1 LNSPDAAPPLAVPRH
16 HGVTLVPA
24 IAERGGG
31 FQFSLGAFD
40 ASGAPVAGVA
50 HRRHGS
56 ATLPPAP
63 PAAPPALRWT
73 GPHLYA
79 GVVFGQFGHF
89 VAESLA
95 RLWAMQAAPDATL
108 VWHRHPA
115 WAGPGLSRWQ
125 QDLLAVAGLGGRTH
139 RFIDAPVVVD
149 DILVP
154 DQGHVMGHVLHPA
167 QARALG
173 VHPFRAPRAGRRL
186 WLSRSALVKANG
198 MIEREDELEALLR
211 DRGWQV
217 VHPERHGVAAQ
228 LALYEDAEILAG
240 FEGSAFHLLLMGR
253 DIRARVLL
261 LDRGL
266 APAQHRTY
274 DIIAQGV
281 GFAQERLPVAL
292 DPVRGRGN
300 TATWRLQDPAAAAAA
315 LDSAAGAP

>member
-1 LNSPDAAPPLAVPRH
+1 M
-16 HGVTLVPA
+16 PA
-24 IAERGGG
+24 IAERSGG

-40 ASGAPVAGVA
+40 AVGDPVTGVA
-50 HRRHGS
+50 HRRHGGV
-56 ATLPPAP
+56 TVPPAP
-63 PAAPPALRWT
+63 PAAPPALRWS

-89 VAESLA
+89 VAESLS
-95 RLWAMQAAPDATL
+95 RLWAMRAAPEAAL

-115 WAGPGLSRWQ
+115 WTAPGLSRWQ
-125 QDLLAVAGLGGRTH
+125 QDVLALAGLGGRTH

-154 DQGHVMGHVLHPA
+154 EQGHVMGHVLHPA
-167 QARALG
+167 QVRALG
-173 VHPFRAPRAGRRL
+173 VHPFRAPQAGRRL
-186 WLSRSALVKANG
+186 WVSRSALAKANG

-211 DRGWQV
+211 DRRWEV
-217 VHPERHGVAAQ
+217 VHPERRDVAAQ

-261 LDRGL
+261 LDRRL

-274 DIIAQGV
+274 DIIAQAL
-281 GFAQERLPVAL
+281 GFPQERLSVAL

-300 TATWRLQDPAAAAAA
+300 TGTWRLQHPAAAAAA